1 MRVDDLPY
9 LVAISRD
16 CPVDLEHEYRGIL
29 TMFED
34 PSGETA
40 TAPLRAFFGEMTAK
54 PRRRKSYPLALLNNK
69 VNLDQLLAINNAMR
83 YPLAYVQGPPGTG
96 KTNTIVNTLTTAF
109 FNERTVLFPATTTI
123 PLTALWKSCRPSP
136 TTARPCRSLSC
147 ALATTR
153 KPPRPCAPSTSC
165 LSSAKNPR
173 TGAAAGQNHADRTA
187 RAKQLTA
194 LLERYERILDL
205 RERRETIRRLLD
217 ARGQMNFQYE
227 LQAGQLPQVDR
238 ELAAYGSIDS
248 ADALAL
254 LDRNED
260 ELLRYLYYTSARCI
274 RRLEEPKYNDLMS
287 IVHSPDTDK
296 ERVTQFNK
304 YISEPENLKK
314 LLRVFPIVA
323 TTCISAHRLGDP
335 EPSFDMV
342 IMDEASQCSTAMSL
356 VPILRGASLM
366 LVGDPQQLSPVIL
379 LDPAD
384 NRTLRRRYGVTQE
397 YDYIEN
403 SIYKCFLACDAVS
416 DETLLSY
423 HYRCS
428 PKIIEFNNR
437 KYYNH
442 KLHIA
447 SRETDPHRSSMWT
460 CPTTPPTRKTPPRR
474 RCAASRH
481 T

>member
-1 MRVDDLPY
+1 MPER
-9 LVAISRD
+9 
-16 CPVDLEHEYRGIL
+16 
-29 TMFED
+29 
-34 PSGETA
+34 
-40 TAPLRAFFGEMTAK
+40 
-54 PRRRKSYPLALLNNK
+54 LLDK
-69 VNLDQLLAINNAMR
+69 
-83 YPLAYVQGPPGTG
+83 
-96 KTNTIVNTLTTAF
+96 
-109 FNERTVLFPATTTI
+109 
-123 PLTALWKSCRPSP
+123 
-136 TTARPCRSLSC
+136 
-147 ALATTR
+147 
-153 KPPRPCAPSTSC
+153 
-165 LSSAKNPR
+165 
-173 TGAAAGQNHADRTA
+173 NHADRTA

-304 YISEPENLKK
+304 YLSEPENLKK

-423 HYRCS
+423 HYRQPQDHRVQQSQILQPQAAHCQ
-428 PKIIEFNNR
+428 PR
-437 KYYNH
+437 DRPH
-442 KLHIA
+442 AARLCGRAQRHHR
-447 SRETDPHRSSMWT
+447 REKHRPAGGAPHRGIPDRAPGQAGGHHHAV
-460 CPTTPPTRKTPPRR
+460 CEAARR
-474 RCAASRH
+474 HRGHAAREAL
-481 T
+481 